1 MNPKDFYTRSN
12 NAVKFLLETP
22 DGKVSDQYL
31 MVLGSESTPWR
42 KNRQEK
48 VREQLQLSLSGEKT
62 PDVANIDSDMNTAK
76 WLSKVVTGWSFE
88 QPITE
93 ELLKDFLYNT
103 PNEMDRLDSFISKRS
118 NFLRK
123 K

>member
-1 MNPKDFYTRSN
+1 MNPQDFYTRSN
-12 NAVKFLLETP
+12 NSVKFLLETS

-103 PNEMDRLDSFISKRS
+103 PNEMDRLDLFISKRS
-118 NFLRK
+118 NFLK
-123 K
+123 KK